1 MAEKEILIRIIG
13 DKVSLV
19 LISNLGDMVLFSS
32 KITNLCTP
40 YHSLLYFFK
49 LYSNFLK
56 LAIVQLGH
64 ISRIIS
70 CIIICNSVGR
80 QGPRE
85 IPLSGR

>member
-1 MAEKEILIRIIG
+1 MAEKEILIIIIG

-32 KITNLCTP
+32 KITDLYTP
-40 YHSLLYFFK
+40 YHSLLYFF
-49 LYSNFLK
+49 LLHSIFLK

-64 ISRIIS
+64 ISQNIS

-80 QGPRE
+80 QSPRE
-85 IPLSGR
+85 IPLSDR